1 MVVARGMRHRA
12 YFQDMARSYLVKFS
26 PS

>member
-1 MVVARGMRHRA
+1 VVARGMRHRA